1 MYNLA
6 IAIAIAVVAY
16 LLGWLGG
23 NTWIAGIIPGVLALA
38 IAYVLLARRTGQ
50 QLEAILRRSMVEFE
64 ALKPE
69 KLVAIYQRT
78 RSEKAVQDAR
88 NQVLQKVRGIL
99 HEAMALQKWQFLVGA
114 QIHAQLGALD
124 YMDQDYASARGHL
137 EQAWSRNWMSQV
149 QLSAID
155 WREDKRDLALA
166 RLAKATGPGEKE
178 PLFWGVYAWMAA
190 ESGDKE
196 RALLIVSEGLKKLPG
211 QKALTELADALR
223 NQKKI
228 QVASFGDAWY
238 QFFPEHLSETQKRAM
253 AEQFAPRQKHG
264 FRPPPQRFPRR

>member
-1 MYNLA
+1 MYNLGIAVA
-6 IAIAIAVVAY
+6 IAAAAF

-38 IAYVLLARRTGQ
+38 ISYVLLARRTGQ
-50 QLEAILRRSMVEFE
+50 QLEAILRRSMSEFE

-78 RSEKAVQDAR
+78 RSEKAVQEAR
-88 NQVLQKVRGIL
+88 AQVLQRVRGIL
-99 HEAMALQKWQFLVGA
+99 HEAMALSKWQFLVGA

-124 YMDQDYASARGHL
+124 YMEQDYVSARAHL
-137 EQAWSRNWMSQV
+137 EKAWSRNWMSQV
-149 QLSAID
+149 QLAAMD
-155 WREDKRDLALA
+155 WRDDKRDAALA
-166 RLAKATGPGEKE
+166 RLEKAKGPGEKE
-178 PLFWGVYAWMAA
+178 ALFWGIYAWMAS
-190 ESGDKE
+190 ETGDRG
-196 RALLIVSEGLKKLPG
+196 RALLIVDEGLKKLPG

-228 QVASFGDAWY
+228 QVAVFGDAWY

-253 AEQFAPRQKHG
+253 AEQFAPRPKHG